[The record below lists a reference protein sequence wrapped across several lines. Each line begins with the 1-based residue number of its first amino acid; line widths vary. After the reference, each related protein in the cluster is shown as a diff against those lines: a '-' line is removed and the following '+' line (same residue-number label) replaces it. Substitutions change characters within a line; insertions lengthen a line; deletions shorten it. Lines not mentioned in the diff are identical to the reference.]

1 MQIQGINGINKKN
14 TTFGMAV
21 KSTPEAKKFLSE
33 YLSRRGL
40 KNFEKLAKFA
50 ENDSIDVNI
59 RTEQFPIRLNAPNVK
74 YTQLIIDVGD
84 GTKYSYKPVR
94 ISLFI
99 TNAIKKAV
107 DKAHLLSENKKKL
120 DNIGL

>member
-1 MQIQGINGINKKN
+1 MQIQGINKNN

-33 YLSRRGL
+33 YLSRRGT
-40 KNFEKLAKFA
+40 KKFEKLAKFA
-50 ENDSIDVNI
+50 ENDSINVNLS
-59 RTEQFPIRLNAPNVK
+59 TETRYLSIGMSRGSSYN
-74 YTQLIIDVGD
+74 QLIVDVDNQYHYEPEGM
-84 GTKYSYKPVR
+84 SF
-94 ISLFI
+94 FI
-99 TNAIKKAV
+99 IRAIKKAV

>member
-1 MQIQGINGINKKN
+1 MQVQAVNNSN
-14 TTFGMAV
+14 QNFGMAV
-21 KSTPEAKKFLSE
+21 KTTPEAKKFLSE
-33 YLSRRGL
+33 YLSRRGT

-84 GTKYSYKPVR
+84 DAKYSYSPV
-94 ISLFI
+94 SYSWFI
-99 TNAIKKAV
+99 VNAIKKAV
-107 DKAHLLSENKKKL
+107 NKAHKLSEVQKILN
-120 DNIGL
+120 N

>member
-84 GTKYSYKPVR
+84 GTKYSYKPAR
-94 ISLFI
+94 ISWFI
-99 TNAIKKAV
+99 TNAIKRAV
-107 DKAHLLSENKKKL
+107 NHAHTLSEKQKTVN
-120 DNIGL
+120 NIGL